1 MQEDILVLQD
11 EAEKYIRELFKKLP
25 PAYSFHNLEHT
36 EKLVQLCQHMAEHFQ
51 LEAEDHEILLV
62 AAWFLHSGVVNGS
75 PGNHTVQSQANARE
89 FLTNADSE
97 EKFTQKVLAAIEAA
111 GMPQSPVSKIEKIL
125 SDADMAYLCSKEF
138 KEKHKALKAE
148 QEAVTGQKVSRKKWN
163 KDSIDFLQSH
173 QFFTDYFDASALSV
187 KEENL
192 EALQQRRKEKKKT
205 KSVFPLQ
212 TENGLTAKGESAADE
227 KLVSRGIQT
236 LFRTLSENHVELSKM
251 ADSKANIMISVN
263 AIILSVVLTVLLPR
277 LPYYPQFV
285 LPTVLLVIVSLLSI
299 VIAILATRP
308 TISKGKFTE
317 EEVREKKV
325 NLLFFGNYHNMKF
338 EDYNWG
344 MNEIMKDKTNLHEGF
359 LRDVYSLGLVLSR
372 KYKFLRLCYTIFMFG
387 LVIAVIAFGIA
398 YYQTQAGSA
407 TDTIDY

>member
-1 MQEDILVLQD
+1 MQEEILVLQE
-11 EAEKYIRELFKKLP
+11 EAEKYIRELYKKLP
-25 PAYSFHNLEHT
+25 PAYGFHNLEHT
-36 EKLVQLCQHMAEHFQ
+36 EKLVQLCQRMAEHYQ
-51 LEAEDHEILLV
+51 LETEDREILLV

-75 PGNHTVQSQANARE
+75 PGNHNVQSQANARE
-89 FLTNADSE
+89 FLINADSE

-125 SDADMAYLCSKEF
+125 ADADMAYLCSKEF

-148 QEAVTGQKVSRKKWN
+148 QEEVTGQKVPRKKWN
-163 KDSIDFLQSH
+163 KDSIDFLESH

-187 KEENL
+187 KEKNL
-192 EALQQRRKEKKKT
+192 EALQQRREKKKA
-205 KSVFPLQ
+205 KPSFPLQ
-212 TENGLTAKGESAADE
+212 TENGTSKADAEADE

-359 LRDVYSLGLVLSR
+359 LRDVYSLGLVLSK

-407 TDTIDY
+407 VDTIDY